1 MMDCRFGRKCLV
13 PCPGCVAGDQPL
25 HPLQAITDAPP
36 LVPDLLDALE
46 TRHPTL
52 GDGKPADRLIVAI
65 TGLAGS
71 GKSTMALRLVEHHGF
86 TRVRFAGPLKSMLA
100 ALGLSPAEIDGDR
113 KEVPC
118 DLLGGRTPRWAMQ
131 TLGTEWG
138 RDLIANDLW
147 IRAWNAAVGRT
158 LPGSCIVVDDC
169 RFPNEFEAVKALSGI
184 VIRVERDG
192 AGAGAAGHAS
202 EAFKLDADQ
211 IVHNN
216 GTLDQLAEQVDAI
229 ARDLSWAIA
238 GTH

>member
-1 MMDCRFGRKCLV
+1 MECRFGRMCFT

-36 LVPDLLDALE
+36 LIPEL
-46 TRHPTL
+46 
-52 GDGKPADRLIVAI
+52 PAERTIVAL

-71 GKSTMALRLVEHHGF
+71 GKTTAAKRMVEHHGF
-86 TRVRFAGPLKSMLA
+86 TRVRFAGPLKAMLA

-118 DLLGGRTPRWAMQ
+118 ELLGGRTPRWAMQ

-138 RDLIANDLW
+138 RDLIADDLW
-147 IRAWNAAVGRT
+147 IRAWKTAVAKT

-169 RFPNEFEAVKALSGI
+169 RFPNEFEAVKSLNGI

-192 AGAGAAGHAS
+192 AGSGAAGHAS
-202 EAFKLDADQ
+202 ETFKLDADQ
-211 IVHNN
+211 VVPNN
-216 GTLDQLAEQVDAI
+216 GTLDQFAQQVDAI
-229 ARDLSWAIA
+229 ARDIAWAIA